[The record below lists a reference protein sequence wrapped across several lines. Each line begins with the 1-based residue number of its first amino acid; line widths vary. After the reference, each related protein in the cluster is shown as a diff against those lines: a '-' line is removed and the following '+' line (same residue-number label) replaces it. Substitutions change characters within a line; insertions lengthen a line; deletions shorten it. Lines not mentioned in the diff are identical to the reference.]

1 VAAPM
6 VRLADRLRAPVDK
19 PGIDP
24 ISLDG
29 TNART
34 IQNTLAEITGTLIA
48 GVPVIVGDW
57 VAEYYYNGTDKEYW
71 EIKDDFPC
79 MVPPFRKFWVEWTA
93 PSQIRSSV
101 YGINHP
107 QTSTFTLSGVLV
119 TVATTGERIGYWSLL
134 EQDEEYRKLTE
145 GADFLWRFQ
154 PVGFVTGKM
163 AEWAGHDGVFAIPAG
178 DYWIATT
185 KEGAILHH
193 ICTAFSDA
201 TSVAGGPYVNLL
213 GKEAPLFTHPALLTL
228 TMLNLKN
235 GALTPAALHVD
246 AKYARAYRKRRQQD
260 LVRYHTVVVDPGRTR
275 KPSVAGAGG
284 DRHMPLHL
292 VRGHVQTYADA
303 DGHRLFGKYAG
314 TYFIAPHARGN
325 SKEGISH
332 HDYKVKPA

>member
-1 VAAPM
+1 M

-119 TVATTGERIGYWSLL
+119 TVATTGERSEEGLHVTAGTVHGNPSSLGYWSLL
-134 EQDEEYRKLTE
+134 EQQEEYRKLTE

-163 AEWAGHDGVFAIPAG
+163 AE
-178 DYWIATT
+178 
-185 KEGAILHH
+185 
-193 ICTAFSDA
+193 
-201 TSVAGGPYVNLL
+201 
-213 GKEAPLFTHPALLTL
+213 
-228 TMLNLKN
+228 
-235 GALTPAALHVD
+235 
-246 AKYARAYRKRRQQD
+246 
-260 LVRYHTVVVDPGRTR
+260 
-275 KPSVAGAGG
+275 
-284 DRHMPLHL
+284 
-292 VRGHVQTYADA
+292 
-303 DGHRLFGKYAG
+303 
-314 TYFIAPHARGN
+314 
-325 SKEGISH
+325 
-332 HDYKVKPA
+332 